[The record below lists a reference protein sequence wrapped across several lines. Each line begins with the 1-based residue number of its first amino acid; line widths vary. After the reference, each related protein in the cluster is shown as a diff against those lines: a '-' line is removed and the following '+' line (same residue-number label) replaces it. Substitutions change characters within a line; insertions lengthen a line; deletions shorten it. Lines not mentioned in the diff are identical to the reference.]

1 MFRFH
6 VLLLSIL
13 PLILNILITPL
24 AIITIV
30 SPTEFLKSPIY
41 YTYTYGL
48 FFWSFYHLLLLWLA
62 LSFFKVEG
70 QNISDIL
77 GPIRHKFLHT
87 FLLIIS
93 LLILSVLI
101 FQVIE
106 PYINDLIYGQDAWK
120 QLLNEYKRIPLSSA
134 IYGIAITSL
143 TAGISEEIV
152 WRGYLQTRFQRMLRG
167 KVSTSIIIQA
177 ILFGLWHSISVHT
190 LFTAILG
197 FIYGFV
203 YSKTKR
209 LIPLMVS
216 HWLGDVIG
224 FSTMYLI

>member
-1 MFRFH
+1 MFRSH

-24 AIITIV
+24 AITAIV

-48 FFWSFYHLLLLWLA
+48 FFWSVYHLLLLWLA

-70 QNISDIL
+70 QNISEIL

-87 FLLIIS
+87 FFLIIS
-93 LLILSVLI
+93 LLLLSVLI

-120 QLLNEYKRIPLSSA
+120 QLLNEYKRVPLPSA

-152 WRGYLQTRFQRMLRG
+152 WRGYLQTRFERMLRG
-167 KVSTSIIIQA
+167 KVSTAIILQA

-190 LFTAILG
+190 LFTAIFG
-197 FIYGFV
+197 FIYGLV
-203 YSKTKR
+203 YAKTKG
-209 LIPLMVS
+209 S
-216 HWLGDVIG
+216 
-224 FSTMYLI
+224 YQ